1 MGNQK
6 GKPIIFK
13 LGNEKLQTSYDS
25 IFQIS
30 AVDDKDQTVILGEL
44 LEGKKCMIVVNVASK
59 CPLTKKQYTE
69 LAELYREY
77 RQFGLEILAFPC
89 NQFLNSEPSPVSDVI
104 QHVKDTY

>member
-30 AVDDKDQTVILGEL
+30 AVDDKD
-44 LEGKKCMIVVNVASK
+44 
-59 CPLTKKQYTE
+59 
-69 LAELYREY
+69 
-77 RQFGLEILAFPC
+77 
-89 NQFLNSEPSPVSDVI
+89 
-104 QHVKDTY
+104 